1 MNEVQLV
8 ITMEMETRRVQV
20 AGPVHD
26 KMLCYGLLELARD
39 AIKDH
44 GDKKVGSGLLI
55 AQVAVLNGFPGR

>member
-1 MNEVQLV
+1 M
-8 ITMEMETRRVQV
+8 
-20 AGPVHD
+20 HD